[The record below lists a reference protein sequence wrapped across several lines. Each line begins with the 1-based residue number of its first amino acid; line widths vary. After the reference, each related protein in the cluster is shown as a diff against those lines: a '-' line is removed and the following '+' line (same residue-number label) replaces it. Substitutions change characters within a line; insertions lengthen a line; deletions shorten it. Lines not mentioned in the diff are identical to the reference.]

1 MDGRGGRGE
10 KYVVE
15 TNQRWCSLLRGEG
28 GTATLCTSVLQ
39 TLASHMPPDSYHAA
53 TKSTAAGAGRRG
65 RRWQA
70 YVGCGQ
76 AMKETSHLANLAKL
90 GVGLRRST
98 KQSPVSSKPDII
110 PFPAL
115 AD

>member
-1 MDGRGGRGE
+1 MDGGGRRGKE
-10 KYVVE
+10 KWKGINGGVLCWVEREEWRCYVPACY
-15 TNQRWCSLLRGEG
+15 RP
-28 GTATLCTSVLQ
+28 
-39 TLASHMPPDSYHAA
+39 LASHMPPDSYHAA
-53 TKSTAAGAGRRG
+53 TKSTAAGAGLRG

-90 GVGLRRST
+90 GVGLRRSP